1 MDRRGSAAASH
12 TEWCDGQPLSS
23 QRSRKVGP
31 GVKGER
37 DHRRALL
44 DAKLTEL
51 MLFAKE
57 LFPSARV
64 EGSTIIYED
73 EDGRV
78 DVFAPP
84 GLSEA
89 EEDRLELTL
98 AERAADIFDDTGL
111 FIVCAVLDSTSR

>member
-1 MDRRGSAAASH
+1 
-12 TEWCDGQPLSS
+12 LS
-23 QRSRKVGP
+23 QLSREADVDL
-31 GVKGER
+31 KGKR
-37 DHRRALL
+37 VNRRALL

-57 LFPSARV
+57 LYPCARV
-64 EGSTIIYED
+64 KGSTIQYED

-98 AERAADIFDDTGL
+98 AGWAADIFDGTGL
-111 FIVCAVLDSTSR
+111 YIVCAVLDPTAR